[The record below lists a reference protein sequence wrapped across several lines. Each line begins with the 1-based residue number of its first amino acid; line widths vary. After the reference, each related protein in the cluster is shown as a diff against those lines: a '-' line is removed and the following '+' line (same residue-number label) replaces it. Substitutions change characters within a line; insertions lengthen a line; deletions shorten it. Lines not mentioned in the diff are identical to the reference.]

1 MSLSDESKNICKK
14 IKIGKETLKIL
25 TWEDLREGNILIE
38 IRELK
43 LLLDDLVKIV
53 RLKWV

>member
-53 RLKWV
+53 RLK